1 MNITSNQIDRWLS
14 SPTETEHLEFKAA
27 RNNYSVESVCEYAVA
42 ISNEGGGHLLL
53 GVTDDVPRQVVGTT
67 AFSNVS
73 EASHTFFQ
81 KLGFRLDLTEVT
93 HPSGRVLV
101 FGIPARPVGV
111 PLEFKGR
118 YLMRVG
124 QSLTSMTQ
132 DRLLSIFN

>member
-1 MNITSNQIDRWLS
+1 VLKVFANMPSLS
-14 SPTETEHLEFKAA
+14 AMK
-27 RNNYSVESVCEYAVA
+27 VGA
-42 ISNEGGGHLLL
+42 IFCLVS
-53 GVTDDVPRQVVGTT
+53 QMT